1 MHNRTKKGCPQQ
13 VSTTIFA
20 RAPQCN
26 GVKMTMT
33 QPQTMMMQSYNGLST
48 LTTFSISCSL
58 QSKHASQA
66 NTYLESILEV
76 FFKNFIHNE
85 FLLLC
90 IPLLIYFQTPQYSC
104 IYYHAEI
111 CIFKPIYVLIE
122 KLSSKKSLTVARRL
136 QKLWTQTQMKLHKA
150 DLWRNTIDGVPV
162 CCTRHTQ
169 LICTGYASN
178 NCYFS
183 PHCAALDKG
192 LLFSLK
198 SWVCPVS
205 WTETEVLQFTI
216 LYLWDI
222 AKDTFS

>member
-1 MHNRTKKGCPQQ
+1 MVLKWQWLNRRQWWCKITMVWVHWQHSQFPAHC
-13 VSTTIFA
+13 
-20 RAPQCN
+20 RANMPAKQILIW
-26 GVKMTMT
+26 K
-33 QPQTMMMQSYNGLST
+33 
-48 LTTFSISCSL
+48 
-58 QSKHASQA
+58 ASWK
-66 NTYLESILEV
+66 
-76 FFKNFIHNE
+76 FFLKNFIHNE

-90 IPLLIYFQTPQYSC
+90 IPFLIYFQTPQYSR

-192 LLFSLK
+192 LLFPLK

-216 LYLWDI
+216 LYL
-222 AKDTFS
+222 

>member
-1 MHNRTKKGCPQQ
+1 
-13 VSTTIFA
+13 
-20 RAPQCN
+20 
-26 GVKMTMT
+26 MTMT
-33 QPQTMMMQSYNGLST
+33 QPQTMMMQNYNGLST

-90 IPLLIYFQTPQYSC
+90 IPLLIYFQTPQYSR

-183 PHCAALDKG
+183 PHCAALDKS
-192 LLFSLK
+192 LLFPLK

-216 LYLWDI
+216 LYL
-222 AKDTFS
+222 

>member
-1 MHNRTKKGCPQQ
+1 MVLKWQWLNRRQWWCKVTMVWVHWPHSQFPAHC
-13 VSTTIFA
+13 
-20 RAPQCN
+20 RANMPAKQILIW
-26 GVKMTMT
+26 K
-33 QPQTMMMQSYNGLST
+33 
-48 LTTFSISCSL
+48 
-58 QSKHASQA
+58 ASWKF
-66 NTYLESILEV
+66 

-136 QKLWTQTQMKLHKA
+136 QKLWTQMQMKLHKA